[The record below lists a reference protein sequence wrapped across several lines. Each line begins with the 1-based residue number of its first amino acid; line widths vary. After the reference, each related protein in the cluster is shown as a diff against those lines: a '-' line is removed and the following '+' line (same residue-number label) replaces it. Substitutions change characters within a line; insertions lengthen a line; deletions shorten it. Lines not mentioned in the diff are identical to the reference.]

1 MARRGKRTKLTPE
14 VQDKI
19 IASLSAGNYFEV
31 ACLYAGISRAA
42 GLQWMQ
48 RGRGEHPTRPQA
60 KIYVDFVSSVEKA
73 QAEDETYTLARIK
86 KAGQGGDIVAE
97 EIIEEP
103 DEIITHIDGSITERK
118 GKRRTK
124 RTYTRPEWTADAWRL
139 ERKFFHR
146 WGRKERIDLH
156 VFIEREAERI
166 RNDAELTEEEK
177 AQLIQEVEAYAYG
190 HSES

>member
-1 MARRGKRTKLTPE
+1 MARTGQRTKLTRE
-14 VQDKI
+14 VQEKI
-19 IASLSAGNYFEV
+19 VSALSAGNYFEV
-31 ACLYAGISRAA
+31 ACEYAGIHRGT
-42 GLQWMQ
+42 GLQWLQ

-60 KIYVDFVSSVEKA
+60 KIYVDFVDAIEKA

-86 KAGQGGDIVAE
+86 KAGQGGELIAE

-103 DEIITHIDGSITERK
+103 SEIITHLDGSTTERT

-156 VFIEREAERI
+156 VFIKREVERI
-166 RNDAELTEEEK
+166 QNDADLTEEEK
-177 AQLIQEVEAYAYG
+177 AQLIRDIEEYAYG
-190 HSES
+190 RAES